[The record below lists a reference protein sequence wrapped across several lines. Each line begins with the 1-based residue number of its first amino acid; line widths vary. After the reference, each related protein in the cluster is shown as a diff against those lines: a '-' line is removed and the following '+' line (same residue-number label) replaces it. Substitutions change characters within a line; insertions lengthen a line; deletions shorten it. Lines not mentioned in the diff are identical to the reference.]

1 MNKEESFNRDSDEE
15 SIRLDDNLKELR
27 SIRDNSKNSSK
38 HLELTNKNTISTIRD
53 KNDRYINDDIEDE
66 DEFGKSEILDKRNRS
81 MPKASMVKVM
91 SDTMIKLKKIYN

>member
-38 HLELTNKNTISTIRD
+38 H
-53 KNDRYINDDIEDE
+53 
-66 DEFGKSEILDKRNRS
+66 
-81 MPKASMVKVM
+81 
-91 SDTMIKLKKIYN
+91 